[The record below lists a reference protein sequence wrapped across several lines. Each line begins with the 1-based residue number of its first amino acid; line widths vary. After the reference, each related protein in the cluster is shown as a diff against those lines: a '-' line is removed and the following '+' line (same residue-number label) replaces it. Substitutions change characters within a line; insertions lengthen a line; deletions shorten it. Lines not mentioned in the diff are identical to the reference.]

1 MNCVG
6 TLCIRS
12 PLCLRRAHIRK
23 MQFLLHRNVF
33 AVQMT
38 VLAQRRFGQQPE
50 ILPPLVL
57 KFKHRSEVTTQMQL
71 NMDRRA
77 KQ

>member
-6 TLCIRS
+6 TLRIRS
-12 PLCLRRAHIRK
+12 PLCLRRAHL
-23 MQFLLHRNVF
+23 QDAVSPAQECL

-50 ILPPLVL
+50 IPPLVL
-57 KFKHRSEVTTQMQL
+57 KFKHRSEVTIQMQL